1 MTMTMTMTMT
11 THTVTASIYH
21 NTAVWFQNIGLQFSA
36 ELDSEPDDIPFAL
49 VPELLVSYD

>member
-1 MTMTMTMTMT
+1 MTMTMTMT